1 MVDGL
6 PHDFKVDIWSL
17 GIMTYEMVTGY
28 SPFYGDE
35 SEILQKI
42 KNFEG
47 FNSIK
52 DRLVNICAS
61 EELCDFI
68 SGLIISD
75 SSLRMPIEDVLI
87 HPWIKLY
94 N

>member
-1 MVDGL
+1 MVEGL
-6 PHDFKVDIWSL
+6 PHDFQVDIWSL
-17 GIMTYEMVTGY
+17 GIVTYELVTGY

-42 KNFEG
+42 KNFQG

-52 DRLVNICAS
+52 DRLENICAS

-68 SGLIISD
+68 SRLIVHD

>member
-1 MVDGL
+1 MVSGF
-6 PHDFKVDIWSL
+6 PYEFQVDVWSL

-42 KNFEG
+42 KNFTG
-47 FNSIK
+47 FESIK
-52 DRLVNICAS
+52 DRLEGICAS
-61 EELCDFI
+61 EELYDFI
-68 SGLIISD
+68 GKLVVPD
-75 SSLRMPIEDVLI
+75 SSKRITIEEVSK
-87 HPWIKLY
+87 HPWILLY

>member
-1 MVDGL
+1 MVNGL
-6 PHDFKVDIWSL
+6 PHDFQVDIWSL

-42 KNFEG
+42 KNFAG
-47 FNSIK
+47 FESIK
-52 DRLVNICAS
+52 DRLDSVCAS
-61 EELCDFI
+61 DELCDFI
-68 SGLIISD
+68 RRIVISD
-75 SSLRMPIEDVLI
+75 STKRITVEEVLK
-87 HPWIKLY
+87 HPWIMLY